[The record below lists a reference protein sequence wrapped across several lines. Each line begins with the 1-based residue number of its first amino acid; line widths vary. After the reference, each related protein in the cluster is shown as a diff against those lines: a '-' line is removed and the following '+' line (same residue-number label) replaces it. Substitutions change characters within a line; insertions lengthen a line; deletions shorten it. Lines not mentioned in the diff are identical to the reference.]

1 MAIGILMSIGEVV
14 FTVLIA
20 ALVKFITDDIS
31 VFVILFFRYLLCI
44 PILLVVAISQ
54 RGQDL
59 FEIKDKPK
67 LILRSI
73 LGLASFG
80 TLFAALQ
87 SIELSTM
94 TALLQTIPIFVTLMA
109 PILIGERVGWPRR
122 IAVLIGFIAVFLI
135 IDPSSKNWLNFGLV
149 LGILS
154 PFFGALMLI
163 TLRKLGQTDHPSS
176 TALWYNIIGAISF
189 LLVSIAMNSIWPSNL
204 ELYYMLIAIGIMSSF
219 QQIFLSYSHKL
230 APAVVLAPLRYLSV
244 PFGVVA
250 GMVFFNETLTGS
262 FFIGVGLL
270 VCSSFFIIKRNQS
283 NVSQN

>member
-1 MAIGILMSIGEVV
+1 
-14 FTVLIA
+14 
-20 ALVKFITDDIS
+20 
-31 VFVILFFRYLLCI
+31 
-44 PILLVVAISQ
+44 
-54 RGQDL
+54 
-59 FEIKDKPK
+59 
-67 LILRSI
+67 
-73 LGLASFG
+73 
-80 TLFAALQ
+80 
-87 SIELSTM
+87 M

-135 IDPSSKNWLNFGLV
+135 IDPSSENWLNFGLV

-250 GMVFFNETLTGS
+250 GMVFFNEILTGS

-283 NVSQN
+283 NVSQNKT